1 MFRIAFTPSA
11 LDDIQWYRKHEQK
24 IIFDKI
30 EEQLTH
36 QPNVETRNRKQLRP
50 NQVAE
55 WELRICKYRV
65 FYDVDTERD
74 AVEVKMVGSK
84 EGNKLFVRGKSC
96 GSMSRRK

>member
-1 MFRIAFTPSA
+1 MFPIAFTPSA

-30 EEQLTH
+30 EEQLTY

-55 WELRICKYRV
+55 WELRIGKYRV
-65 FYDVDTERD
+65 FYDVDTDRN
-74 AVEVKMVGSK
+74 AVEVKMVGFK
-84 EGNKLFVRGKSC
+84 EGNKLFIRGKEYEL
-96 GSMSRRK
+96 

>member
-1 MFRIAFTPSA
+1 MFPIAFTSSA

-30 EEQLTH
+30 EEQLTY

-55 WELRICKYRV
+55 WELRIGKYRV
-65 FYDVDTERD
+65 FYDVDTDRN
-74 AVEVKMVGSK
+74 AVEVKMVGFK
-84 EGNKLFVRGKSC
+84 EGNKLFIRGKEYEL
-96 GSMSRRK
+96 